1 MQGTLA
7 LNGLKK
13 RYIGSSHEEV
23 LLGKGVL
30 KICSKFIGEHPWQ
43 RAISINLPCNFIEIA
58 LQHGCSPVN
67 LLHILDYLFLR
78 TPLYCCFWYTFKTYF
93 KLNSR
98 TSPLKCNIYF
108 WLLYCNLENSLL
120 CHILCRLLWAT
131 FKTRIPRIQTR
142 MWRTRMWRT
151 QWIRRTQRIWRMRQ
165 TRRIRRTRRIQ
176 RFRRIQRIRRI
187 R

>member
-1 MQGTLA
+1 MAKGDFNKLAMQLYWIRTSAWMFSCIFAAYFRLPFPKNA
-7 LNGLKK
+7 SV
-13 RYIGSSHEEV
+13 R
-23 LLGKGVL
+23 LLL
-30 KICSKFIGEHPWQ
+30 II
-43 RAISINLPCNFIEIA
+43 
-58 LQHGCSPVN
+58 
-67 LLHILDYLFLR
+67 
-78 TPLYCCFWYTFKTYF
+78 FKTYF

-131 FKTRIPRIQTR
+131 FKTRIPRIRTR

-151 QWIRRTQRIWRMRQ
+151 WMWRTRWIRRTQRIWRMRQ
-165 TRRIRRTRRIQ
+165 TRPIRRTRRIQ
-176 RFRRIQRIRRI
+176 RFRWIQRIRRI